1 MSVKGLGTRQRG
13 VRLPIF
19 ELLCGGM
26 LLAAI
31 GLFAYHLARYAQNRD
46 LLQTDISIA
55 GIPVTGLTLQEA
67 IANVEAIY
75 TQPVELEYRGSLIQL
90 DPAAVGFRVNT
101 DQLRSEVQSK
111 LASTNNYWGDFFN
124 YLMRRSADPVT
135 VALTASLSEADLRNY
150 LLDVAARYDQ
160 TRSTANYDLVTMSFG
175 AGASG
180 AKLDV
185 EKSIDL
191 IRDALYKPE
200 GRRVTLATKN
210 EPAANAS
217 MSTLRQAIEAYMI
230 GRGIKNDGVNMAAS
244 IMVIDLETGEEM
256 SINPDVAYSA
266 MSTVKIP
273 ILINVMSY
281 FDFAIPDDY
290 RWLMAASILCS
301 SNSASN
307 LLMQTVGNNDMA
319 AGLTRVTNT
328 IETLGATN
336 SFINANIF
344 VDPNAK
350 PVVVARPTT
359 HPDPT
364 FNTRPDGNSQ
374 TTASDMATLLQEI
387 YDCAEYNSGL
397 RAPFPDR
404 FTQAECKQMIEL
416 MSGNIIGRLI
426 ELGVPEGTRV
436 SHKNGW
442 GGNAQLGANVSDA
455 AIVYSP
461 RKTYILVTYMW
472 DSQATNDG
480 TRMGDNVMLHWETI
494 EGISRLTYNYFNPDK
509 PLAVARVPENQL
521 TAVDC
526 VMPNLQ
532 HPERIDLN
540 NISNGRFNPDGSL
553 ASDAC
558 YNFPMCQQ
566 P

>member
-13 VRLPIF
+13 IRLPIF
-19 ELLCGGM
+19 ELVCGGM
-26 LLAAI
+26 VLAAI

-67 IANVEAIY
+67 IANVETIY
-75 TQPVELEYRGSLIQL
+75 TQPVELEYRGSVIQL

-111 LASTNNYWGDFFN
+111 LTSTNNYWGDFFN
-124 YLMRRSADPVT
+124 YLMRRSSDPVT
-135 VALTASLSEADLRNY
+135 IELNASLSEADLRNY

-160 TRSTANYDLVTMSFG
+160 VQSTANYDLVTMSFG

-191 IRDALYKPE
+191 IREALYKPE
-200 GRRVTLATKN
+200 GRRVTLASKN
-210 EPAANAS
+210 ELAANAS
-217 MSTLRQAIEAYMI
+217 MDTLKQAINAYMI
-230 GRGIKNDGVNMAAS
+230 GRGIKNDGINMAAS

-281 FDFAIPDDY
+281 FDFAIDVDTK
-290 RWLMAASILCS
+290 WLMAASILCS

-307 LLMQTVGNNDMA
+307 YLMQIVGNNNMA
-319 AGLTRVTNT
+319 AGLRRVTNT
-328 IETLGATN
+328 IETLGAKN

-350 PVVVARPTT
+350 PVVVERPPTT
-359 HPDPT
+359 PNPL
-364 FNTRPDGNSQ
+364 FNTRPDPNSQ
-374 TTASDMATLLQEI
+374 TTAEDMATLLQEI
-387 YDCAEYNSGL
+387 YDCAEYGSGL
-397 RAPFPDR
+397 RAAFPDR
-404 FTQAECKQMIEL
+404 FTQTECKQMIEL
-416 MSGNIIGRLI
+416 MSGDIIGRLI

-436 SHKNGW
+436 AHKNGW
-442 GGNAQLGANVSDA
+442 GGNVSLGANASDA

-461 RKTYILVTYMW
+461 RKTYILVTYFW
-472 DSQATNDG
+472 NSQATEGG
-480 TRMGDNVMLHWETI
+480 TIVGDNVMLHWETI
-494 EGISRLTYNYFNPDK
+494 EGISRLVYNYFNPDK
-509 PLAVARVPENQL
+509 PLAVARVPENQF

-526 VMPNLQ
+526 VMPN
-532 HPERIDLN
+532 PEFKERIDLN
-540 NISNGRFNPDGSL
+540 NINNGRFNPDGSL
-553 ASDAC
+553 VADAC
-558 YNFPMCQQ
+558 YNYPSCK